1 MEGFSPSAISGGR
14 GWGNFGKRALA
25 PPSREDCKETGTGHG
40 PSTQAQLP
48 TPWGQ
53 PGVPTGPV
61 VRAGPGSRG
70 GERLAWPTEL
80 GLSPP
85 GFSSPCTFVAA
96 VSGANGSVL
105 WERPAAQDGA
115 LVQCSVPQLQG
126 GRTSS
131 ACVLVGR
138 PGSFVAVDLFTG
150 RWSPP
155 GAPTPGRSEEVQPV
169 FLGLADTVGK
179 RFLGSQGGCHLLA
192 VPLPP
197 QPRLVTTQL
206 HCACR
211 PAEMGV
217 GEPPNYTRSLRN
229 SVP

>member
-1 MEGFSPSAISGGR
+1 MGGGVLSLCHLWGTWLGEFRETVTSPLLPGR
-14 GWGNFGKRALA
+14 TAKKRGQAMVPA
-25 PPSREDCKETGTGHG
+25 PSP
-40 PSTQAQLP
+40 PPQLP

-61 VRAGPGSRG
+61 VRAGPGSGG
-70 GERLAWPTEL
+70 GEGLAWPTEL

-138 PGSFVAVDLFTG
+138 PGSFIAVDLFTG
-150 RWSPP
+150 RRSPP

-169 FLGLADTVGK
+169 FLGLADTAGK
-179 RFLGSQGGCHLLA
+179 RFRGLQGG
-192 VPLPP
+192 VPPP
-197 QPRLVTTQL
+197 GSPTS
-206 HCACR
+206 
-211 PAEMGV
+211 
-217 GEPPNYTRSLRN
+217 PPNPVLSPPS
-229 SVP
+229 SVVLAGQQRWEWGSPQTTPGA